1 MPVRARSAVLLRV
14 AVLTALGAA
23 ALTAQPR
30 SQATATS
37 YTIYT
42 TAGRRA
48 LPFRTTGGVDMVP
61 LDQVAGIFG
70 AKVAEDT
77 LVGGLTIEARGQ
89 SILLIP
95 GQSFASVGPGRVV
108 SLPAPV
114 QRDRNAWFVP
124 VEFIRQALG
133 PALGVPVEIRRLT
146 HTILVGDVRVP
157 RVSGRFERQGPNG
170 RVVLDVEPPA
180 PLQVTRDGNRI
191 LVRFDAAA
199 LETSPIA
206 GLVPELVASARAE
219 GVSIVFTLGPATA
232 DVRIDTTN
240 PARILIDVLTAAPA
254 PVPVPLSTPRPPERP
269 LTALPPAGAIRTIVI
284 DPGHGGEDVGA
295 RGGKMTEK
303 DLVLGLALRLKAG
316 IESRFGFRVL
326 LTRERDENIP
336 VDRRTSL
343 ANNNKADLFISLHAN
358 ASVHPDVKGAQ
369 VLSLRL
375 EDYRSRSEA
384 VRPSDPPVPVIG
396 GGTRVVDAMPW
407 DLAQLP
413 FAEQSATLA
422 AIVARHLTERGVPL
436 FARPVVALPL
446 RSLVGANMPAILV
459 ETGFLTNADDQR
471 LLTDP
476 ERSNAIVEALLAT
489 INEVRQ
495 GMPAVAASPGA
506 AP

>member
-1 MPVRARSAVLLRV
+1 MRAESAVLLRL

-23 ALTAQPR
+23 ALTAHPT
-30 SQATATS
+30 SQSTATS

-48 LPFRTTGGVDMVP
+48 LPFRTAGGVDMVP

-70 AKVAEDT
+70 VKVAEDT
-77 LVGGLTIEARGQ
+77 LVGGLTLEGRGQ

-133 PALGVPVEIRRLT
+133 PALGVAVEIRRPT
-146 HTILVGDVRVP
+146 RVILVGDVRLP
-157 RVSGRFERQGPNG
+157 RVTGRFERQGPNG
-170 RVVLDVEPPA
+170 RIVLEVAPPA
-180 PLQVTRDGNRI
+180 PLQVTRDGTRI
-191 LVRFDAAA
+191 VARFDAVA

-206 GLVPELVASARAE
+206 GLVPELVASARVE
-219 GVSIVFTLGPATA
+219 GVSVVFTLGPATA

-254 PVPVPLSTPRPPERP
+254 PVPGPPSTPRPPERP
-269 LTALPPAGAIRTIVI
+269 LTALPPAGAVRTIVL
-284 DPGHGGEDVGA
+284 DPGHGGEDTGA
-295 RGGKMTEK
+295 RSGKTTEK

-358 ASVHPDVKGAQ
+358 ASVQPAVKGAQ

-375 EDYRSRSEA
+375 EDYRGRSEA

-422 AIVARHLTERGVPL
+422 AIVARHLNERGVPL

-495 GMPAVAASPGA
+495 GMLAVASGPGA